1 MERISR
7 SWELLKSSWSVLR
20 ADKELVVYPVVS
32 AVAGIVAA
40 VIFLGAWLVTGG
52 LDRAD
57 GDSLGIVDLV
67 VFFVFYLVA
76 STVVIF
82 FNAALIAAANIRLEG
97 GDPTLGDGFRIALR
111 RLPAIIVWAA
121 ITATVGLVLRAI
133 AERGGAVGAIV
144 SIIGGM
150 AWGLVTYLVVP
161 VLVVEGVGP
170 VEALKRSAS
179 LLRRTWGEQ
188 VVGNFSIGLIIGL
201 AFVVVAIAGGV
212 LVGRARECRGS
223 ARHRGGCRAG
233 GSAHRAG
240 AHRRGPFGHLQ
251 HRPVPLRE
259 RPGLRRLL
267 PAGDARPA
275 HSARARTG
283 RRCSGGPL
291 RMPGP
296 RSP

>member
-20 ADKELVVYPVVS
+20 ADRELVVYPIAS
-32 AVAGIVAA
+32 AIAGIVAA
-40 VIFLGAWLVTGG
+40 VIFLAAWLVTGG

-57 GDSLGIVDLV
+57 RDSLGIVDVV
-67 VFFVFYLVA
+67 VFFAFYLIA

-111 RLPAIIVWAA
+111 RLPAIIVWAI

-170 VEALKRSAS
+170 VEAMKRSAA
-179 LLRRTWGEQ
+179 LLRHTWGEQ
-188 VVGNFSIGLIIGL
+188 IVGNFSIGLVIGL
-201 AFVVVAIAGGV
+201 AFLVVAVAGGV
-212 LVGRARECRGS
+212 LVAVLADVVAALGIV
-223 ARHRGGCRAG
+223 AG
-233 GSAHRAG
+233 VVLVAALIALALIGTALSGIFNVALYRYANGQDSGAFFPQETLAG
-240 AHRRGPFGHLQ
+240 AFRVR
-251 HRPVPLRE
+251 
-259 RPGLRRLL
+259 
-267 PAGDARPA
+267 
-275 HSARARTG
+275 
-283 RRCSGGPL
+283 
-291 RMPGP
+291 
-296 RSP
+296 